1 MIPPCFISSRIF
13 PTLGK
18 EVVKLLGATPG
29 PWTCQVLARVVEWQL
44 EHPEGTKQ
52 ECEAW
57 LRAEH
62 EAGRISTVASTAKRG
77 QDMGADAK
85 AKKAKR

>member
-13 PTLGK
+13 PTQGK

-29 PWTCQVLARVVEWQL
+29 PWTGQVLARVVEWQL
-44 EHPEGTKQ
+44 EHPDGTKQ

-62 EAGRISTVASTAKRG
+62 EAGRISTVSSTVKRG